1 MARGTPIT
9 GGIRFGL
16 SSVEP
21 NPYTSALRSEAT
33 VMTSTEI
40 ILDHHLDCF
49 SKGDLKGLLSDYTEN
64 TVLETP
70 TGQITGLKT
79 LRKVF
84 ASLVTEFGKGESTF
98 NMARR
103 SVSGNHAFIFWRART
118 EDNEYHVGTDTFYIV
133 DGKIAYQTFAGHIT
147 PRT

>member
-1 MARGTPIT
+1 
-9 GGIRFGL
+9 
-16 SSVEP
+16 
-21 NPYTSALRSEAT
+21 
-33 VMTSTEI
+33 MTSTEI